1 MQPVLRFVSFVS
13 PLFCGTVCAD
23 LLLFCCRFFMI
34 ESSIH
39 SSMWLAKRVQYTN
52 SLAVGSIVGYIIG
65 LGDRHA
71 NNILID
77 NNTSELT
84 HIDLG
89 IAFDRGALLPVPER
103 VPFRLTRD
111 LVDALGPFGTNGLFL
126 GSCENS
132 MRVLRLHRDALL
144 GVFDVLLH
152 DPLTD
157 WSGTISKVKGI
168 QNVHAGAAVAEGE
181 EVSLEAESTLIGI
194 KNKLSGIHCSE
205 LLSVSAHVKVLCQEA
220 QDPERLAC
228 IYHGWSP
235 WL

>member
-1 MQPVLRFVSFVS
+1 
-13 PLFCGTVCAD
+13 
-23 LLLFCCRFFMI
+23 MI
-34 ESSIH
+34 ESSVH

-84 HIDLG
+84 HSDLG
-89 IAFDRGALLPVPER
+89 IAFDRGMLLPVPER

-126 GSCENS
+126 GSCESS
-132 MRVLRLHRDALL
+132 MRVLRFNRDALL

-168 QNVHAGAAVAEGE
+168 QNAGAGAEVHAGE
-181 EVSLEAESTLIGI
+181 EVSLEAESA
-194 KNKLSGIHCSE
+194 
-205 LLSVSAHVKVLCQEA
+205 LLLYQKQIVRNSL
-220 QDPERLAC
+220 L
-228 IYHGWSP
+228 
-235 WL
+235 